1 MTDSP
6 DVLSNDEL
14 PPLRFLLQFCLQ
26 FGPAAGPFNNLG
38 FDSNWNCPPNAK
50 SSATVCIKKP
60 ASANPRWTAAL
71 FPLWVKMRSLDM
83 QPGNRLCLHER
94 TFFTLALNAQ
104 AQSSERF
111 V

>member
-14 PPLRFLLQFCLQ
+14 PALRFLLQFCLQ
-26 FGPAAGPFNNLG
+26 FGAAAGPFNNLG

-71 FPLWVKMRSLDM
+71 FPLWVINGPAVLEIRFPVRPE
-83 QPGNRLCLHER
+83 QR
-94 TFFTLALNAQ
+94 T
-104 AQSSERF
+104 SSASR
-111 V
+111 